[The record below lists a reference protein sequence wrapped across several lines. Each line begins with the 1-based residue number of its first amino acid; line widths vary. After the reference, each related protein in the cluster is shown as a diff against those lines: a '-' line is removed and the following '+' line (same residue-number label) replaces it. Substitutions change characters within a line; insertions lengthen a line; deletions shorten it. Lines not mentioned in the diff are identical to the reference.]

1 MKTLQ
6 ELKDIRAAKCGQIDI
21 RFNPDTAEEAV
32 KTYVLV
38 CGGTGCQSN
47 HSVEVMDE
55 LKKLIEAAGKKDEIQ
70 IIQTSRKVFLTASH
84 PPVSAFG
91 IQRIPAFF
99 SQSSRTVNLAISSS
113 FCIRSSVSASVSSF

>member
-6 ELKDIRAAKCGQIDI
+6 EIKDIRAAKCGQIDI

-47 HSVEVMDE
+47 HSVEVIEE
-55 LKKLIEAAGKKDEIQ
+55 LNALIDAAGKKDEIQ
-70 IIQTSRKVFLTASH
+70 ISQRTSMA
-84 PPVSAFG
+84 
-91 IQRIPAFF
+91 
-99 SQSSRTVNLAISSS
+99 NL
-113 FCIRSSVSASVSSF
+113 

>member
-6 ELKDIRAAKCGQIDI
+6 ELKDIKAAKGGQVDI

-55 LKKLIEAAGKKDEIQ
+55 LNKLIDAAGKKDEAFIVAKHADMREAYEKMIRAIEEACGIEGQTDDDDGMMEFAPASDEGFIQ
-70 IIQTSRKVFLTASH
+70 EGGKA
-84 PPVSAFG
+84 
-91 IQRIPAFF
+91 
-99 SQSSRTVNLAISSS
+99 
-113 FCIRSSVSASVSSF
+113 

>member
-6 ELKDIRAAKCGQIDI
+6 EIKDIRAAKCGQIDI

-47 HSVEVMDE
+47 HSVEVIECRIE
-55 LKKLIEAAGKKDEIQ
+55 LSVYLTGIY
-70 IIQTSRKVFLTASH
+70 RNLVF
-84 PPVSAFG
+84 
-91 IQRIPAFF
+91 QRI
-99 SQSSRTVNLAISSS
+99 VNKILDH
-113 FCIRSSVSASVSSF
+113 